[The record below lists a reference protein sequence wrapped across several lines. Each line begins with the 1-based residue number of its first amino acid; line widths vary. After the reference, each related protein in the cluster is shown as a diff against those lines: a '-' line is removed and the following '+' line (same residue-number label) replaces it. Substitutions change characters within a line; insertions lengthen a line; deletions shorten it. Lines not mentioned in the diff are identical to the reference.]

1 MTLTPPA
8 HICGEFTSG
17 TTSAIRRERYEWIIA
32 AKAAGHSLSEIST
45 ALGLWRFAAGRII
58 KRGLPKR
65 ETKSR
70 TRPAR
75 KKPMPKPAMP
85 CRNDRA
91 PVALTYT
98 RTAGPFSH
106 ALTDVTLPRA
116 PWDAPTAMPDPRPE
130 TAPPRGIKSKR
141 NGVTPEGFIALLRAE
156 CLKARSKGCVNA

>member
-8 HICGEFTSG
+8 HICGEFTSSVP
-17 TTSAIRRERYEWIIA
+17 SALRRERYEWITA
-32 AKAAGHSLSEIST
+32 AQDAGHSLSEISA

-58 KRGLPKR
+58 NRGLPKR
-65 ETKSR
+65 ETKPR
-70 TRPAR
+70 TRPSR

-91 PVALTYT
+91 PVAMTYT
-98 RTAGPFSH
+98 RTIGPFSH
-106 ALTDVTLPRA
+106 REAPVSLVRA
-116 PWDAPTAMPDPRPE
+116 PWDGETATPDPRPE

-156 CLKARSKGCVNA
+156 CLKVRAEA

>member
-17 TTSAIRRERYEWIIA
+17 TTSAIRRERYEWITA
-32 AKAAGHSLSEIST
+32 AKDAGHSLSEISA

-58 KRGLPKR
+58 NRGLPKR
-65 ETKSR
+65 ETKPR
-70 TRPAR
+70 TQSAR
-75 KKPMPKPAMP
+75 KKPMPKPVMP

-98 RTAGPFSH
+98 RTAGPFSLRE
-106 ALTDVTLPRA
+106 APVTLARA
-116 PWDAPTAMPDPRPE
+116 PWDGETATPDARPE

-156 CLKARSKGCVNA
+156 CLRVRAGA